1 MSPTP
6 DCIFILV
13 CCLCWVGHTRHTI
26 CGAMGRPYVSYRPD
40 FDTAIIHY
48 DTAAPAQ
55 LATAV
60 VPPEDCTA
68 VDQATCVASG
78 AADPPEDCTAPRT
91 PPCSESRMPLPHTP
105 PPVDA
110 NRAYDADDES
120 ESSHGMS
127 YNVGIDSE

>member
-1 MSPTP
+1 MAEVSDGKSGTARGSSTEPDRSSPRGSP
-6 DCIFILV
+6 
-13 CCLCWVGHTRHTI
+13 
-26 CGAMGRPYVSYRPD
+26 
-40 FDTAIIHY
+40 
-48 DTAAPAQ
+48 APAQ

-120 ESSHGMS
+120 ESSHGMG